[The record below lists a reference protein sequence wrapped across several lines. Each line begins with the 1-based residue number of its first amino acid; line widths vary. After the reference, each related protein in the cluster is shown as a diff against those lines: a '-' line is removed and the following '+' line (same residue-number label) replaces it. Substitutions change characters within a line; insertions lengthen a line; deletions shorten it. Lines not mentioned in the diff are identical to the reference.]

1 MVEMEM
7 HPVNVN
13 CAIAPVV
20 CEERAPQSG
29 DAGRKEFV
37 D

>member
-1 MVEMEM
+1 MVEMDK
-7 HPVNVN
+7 HPVKVDA
-13 CAIAPVV
+13 AIRLVV

-29 DAGRKEFV
+29 DAGRKDLV